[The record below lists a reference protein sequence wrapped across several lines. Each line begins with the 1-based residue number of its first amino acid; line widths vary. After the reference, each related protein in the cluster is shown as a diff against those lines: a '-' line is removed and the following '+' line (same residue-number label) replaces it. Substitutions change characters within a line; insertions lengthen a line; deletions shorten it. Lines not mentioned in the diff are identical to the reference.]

1 MATATSTAVQPQT
14 DVRILIADD
23 HEVVRQGLRALL
35 HAENGFAVC
44 GEAKTGREAVRKVRN
59 LRPDIVVL
67 DVSMP
72 ELNGIDA
79 ARQIR
84 GACETCKVLILTMHD
99 RDDLLRSALQLGA
112 SGYVLKTDATSE
124 LVAAIRAVSRGKLF
138 LSSGVA
144 GNVVDGFLNA
154 STDAAAAEAPVRNR
168 LTARERERVQLLA
181 EGLSNKEAATALNIA
196 VKTVET
202 HRTNILKK
210 LGFHSVAELVR
221 YAVRNRIIEA

>member
-1 MATATSTAVQPQT
+1 MPLDATSAPEQT
-14 DVRILIADD
+14 DVRVLIVDD

-35 HAENGFAVC
+35 GSETGFAVC
-44 GEAKTGREAVRKVRN
+44 GEAKTGREAVRKARS
-59 LRPDIVVL
+59 LHPDIVVL

-79 ARQIR
+79 IRQIR
-84 GACETCKVLILTMHD
+84 EGAPKCEVLILTMHD
-99 RDDLLRSALQLGA
+99 RDDLLRTALQVGA
-112 SGYVLKTDATSE
+112 RGYVLKTDAASE
-124 LVAAIRAVSRGKLF
+124 LIAAIRAIGRGKVF

-144 GNVVDGFLNA
+144 GSVVETFLSA
-154 STDAAAAEAPVRNR
+154 SGGAPDLTRGR
-168 LTARERERVQLLA
+168 LTARERELVQLLA
-181 EGLSNKEAATALNIA
+181 EGMSNKEAATALHIA

-221 YAVRNRIIEA
+221 YAVRNRIVEA

>member
-1 MATATSTAVQPQT
+1 MMQDDVAPGAQQT
-14 DVRILIADD
+14 NVRILIADD

-35 HAENGFAVC
+35 ASEEGFTVC
-44 GEAKTGREAVRKVRN
+44 GEAKTGRDAVRKTRN
-59 LRPDIVVL
+59 LKPDIVVL

-84 GACETCKVLILTMHD
+84 GASPRSEVLILTMHD
-99 RDDLLRSALQLGA
+99 RDDLLRTALQHGA
-112 SGYVLKTDATSE
+112 RGYVLKTDAVSE
-124 LVAAIRAVSRGKLF
+124 LVAAIHAISRGKLF

-144 GNVVDGFLNA
+144 GSVVDTYLGSGEQSAGTFA
-154 STDAAAAEAPVRNR
+154 RGR
-168 LTARERERVQLLA
+168 LTARERELVQLLA
-181 EGLSNKEAATALNIA
+181 EGMSNKEAASTLHIA

>member
-1 MATATSTAVQPQT
+1 MTPADVSPATTPG

-35 HAENGFAVC
+35 AAEIGFTVC
-44 GEAKTGREAVRKVRN
+44 GEAKTGRDAVRKTRT
-59 LRPDIVVL
+59 LRPDVVVL

-84 GACETCKVLILTMHD
+84 ASSKSEVLILTMHD
-99 RDDLLRSALQLGA
+99 RDDLLREALQIGA
-112 SGYVLKTDATSE
+112 RGYVLKTDAVSE
-124 LVAAIRAVSRGKLF
+124 LVAAIRAISRGKLF

-144 GNVVDGFLNA
+144 GSVVDTYL
-154 STDAAAAEAPVRNR
+154 SVAEQDSGRVARGR
-168 LTARERERVQLLA
+168 LTARERELVQLLA
-181 EGLSNKEAATALNIA
+181 EGMSNKEAATALGIA